1 MHNIYK
7 GLSSEDPCLIFHC
20 SSQSHPLPCQSK
32 DAISLKMIFIFCLT
46 VSLPSYCIYH
56 DIQRSGHTV
65 YTGYTTTLYIILFII
80 LYSNSFQPL
89 ADIKTFMAYDCNL
102 AIWNCFT
109 IKIEWKNCLT
119 CTSKIKEAF
128 TELFGIIN
136 CYSSS
141 PETSNLLILQVNQST
156 DLETLHMEWCGSLW
170 PTTLE
175 LQ

>member
-1 MHNIYK
+1 MLLPIPSSTIPIQRCHFLENDLYLLPHS
-7 GLSSEDPCLIFHC
+7 LSSLILYTSWYTEEWTH
-20 SSQSHPLPCQSK
+20 S
-32 DAISLKMIFIFCLT
+32 I
-46 VSLPSYCIYH
+46 
-56 DIQRSGHTV
+56 
-65 YTGYTTTLYIILFII
+65 YTGYTTALYIILFII

-102 AIWNCFT
+102 AIWNCIT

-141 PETSNLLILQVNQST
+141 PETSNLFILQVNPST
-156 DLETLHMEWCGSLW
+156 DWEICTWNGVAASGQQL
-170 PTTLE
+170 
-175 LQ
+175 